1 MANEQGPGGPIVTAF
16 VLGAL
21 AGAAFALLWAPASGE
36 ETRRLLREKADEAK
50 GKANDAARQGRD
62 FFDRQRESLGTAVE
76 RGKEAYQRART
87 SGVEEQA

>member
-1 MANEQGPGGPIVTAF
+1 MANEQGAGGPIVTAF

-21 AGAAFALLWAPASGE
+21 TGAAFALLWAPASGE

-62 FFDRQRESLGTAVE
+62 FLDRQRESLNTAVE
-76 RGKEAYQRART
+76 RGKEAYQRARG
-87 SGVEEQA
+87 GVAEDQA